1 MTKWQRIRDLFH
13 AQMSQKDISI
23 AVGVSRWTVKRVLDR
38 EKKGQLSAKV
48 SKGRPRSAR
57 VPRVIAAI
65 KRKIRT
71 NPVRSMR
78 KMAKEHGI
86 SDFTVRKIV
95 KEDCGAKSRA
105 RKKTHMIT
113 NRIRELRVER
123 CQKILNF
130 LKRKNPVILFTDESM
145 FTVDPVSNSRT
156 DRYIS
161 SLPVKDVADEYK
173 NVYLTKHPASVI
185 VFGLVASDG
194 KKMDPVFIPEG
205 DKVNTEVYIGI
216 LSKYVLPW
224 IKKQYGSKPNVVFQQ
239 DGAPCHT
246 SNRVVVVAGTSAVL
260 GEGNMA
266 TIQSRS

>member
-1 MTKWQRIRDLFH
+1 
-13 AQMSQKDISI
+13 MSQKDISI

-48 SKGRPRSAR
+48 ATGRPRSAR
-57 VPRVIAAI
+57 VPRIVAAI
-65 KRKIRT
+65 KRKIRA

-86 SDFTVRKIV
+86 SDFSVRKIV
-95 KEDCGAKSRA
+95 KDDCGAKSRA

-123 CQKILNF
+123 CKKIMNY
-130 LKRKNPVILFTDESM
+130 LKRKKTVILFTDESM

-161 SLPVKDVADEYK
+161 SLPVKDVPDEHK
-173 NVYLTKHPASVI
+173 NVFLTKHPASVM

-194 KKMDPVFIPEG
+194 KKW
-205 DKVNTEVYIGI
+205 TRC
-216 LSKYVLPW
+216 S
-224 IKKQYGSKPNVVFQQ
+224 FQK
-239 DGAPCHT
+239 
-246 SNRVVVVAGTSAVL
+246 
-260 GEGNMA
+260 A
-266 TIQSRS
+266 TR